1 MDLKEL
7 QEMWEKDSV
16 IDEVMIDQ
24 ASIKIP
30 QLHSRYLAFHN
41 HYTLLLKKG
50 VNELKA
56 AEHKKWLF
64 YSGKA
69 DPEEYSKEPFK
80 HKVPKTDIPRWM
92 SADEDLMKIET
103 KLEYYS
109 CMVNS
114 VEEILKQIHQMSFN
128 IKNVIA
134 WRQFSGGV

>member
-1 MDLKEL
+1 
-7 QEMWEKDSV
+7 MWEKDSV
-16 IDEVMIDQ
+16 IDEVLIDQ

-69 DPEEYSKEPFK
+69 DQEE
-80 HKVPKTDIPRWM
+80 
-92 SADEDLMKIET
+92 
-103 KLEYYS
+103 
-109 CMVNS
+109 
-114 VEEILKQIHQMSFN
+114 
-128 IKNVIA
+128 
-134 WRQFSGGV
+134 